1 MEEYNF
7 CKVVIFRSEKASMTK
22 IEPLMYDLKKKYA
35 IPDDRFYN
43 LLIALTEAFNNA
55 IIHGNKL
62 NPEKIV
68 ELEIY
73 CNSRELRIRVKD
85 EGEGFD
91 LSSIEDPRNPENLL
105 KESGR
110 GIFLIKSL
118 IDEANFYP
126 TNDGTTIELLFRL
139 TNG

>member
-1 MEEYNF
+1 MENYNF

-22 IEPLMYDLKKKYA
+22 IEPLLYDLKDRYN

-73 CNSRELRIRVKD
+73 CNNLELKIRVKD

-91 LSSIEDPRNPENLL
+91 LSAIADPRSPENLL
-105 KESGR
+105 KENGR

-118 IDEANFYP
+118 IDEAKFYP
-126 TNDGTTIELLFRL
+126 SKNGSVIELLFKL
-139 TNG
+139 SNT

>member
-1 MEEYNF
+1 MENCNY

-22 IEPLMYDLKKKYA
+22 VEPLLAEIKQKYS

-43 LLIALTEAFNNA
+43 LLIALSEAFNNA

-68 ELEIY
+68 ELEIL
-73 CNSRELRIRVKD
+73 CNDTDLKISVKD

-91 LSSIEDPRNPENLL
+91 LSSVADPRESDNLL
-105 KESGR
+105 KENGR
-110 GIFLIKSL
+110 GIFLIRSL
-118 IDEANFYP
+118 LDDAKFYP
-126 TNDGTTIELLFRL
+126 TKNGTTIELIFRL
-139 TNG
+139 SNT